1 MDAETLRRMQ
11 AVTGEMWGIEGPFA
25 PQHVGDLAWMRFQH
39 RGRPIVYA
47 VADPSNPGAKA
58 LYESIGFVESSRLL
72 RYVLDR

>member
-1 MDAETLRRMQ
+1 
-11 AVTGEMWGIEGPFA
+11 
-25 PQHVGDLAWMRFQH
+25 
-39 RGRPIVYA
+39 VYA